1 MTTTRG
7 RRETGSWM
15 IGTTVGPYQVLEKLG
30 AGGMGEV
37 YQATDTRLGRRVALK
52 VLPRDMSADPVR
64 RQRFEREARAIAAV
78 THPHICTLY
87 DVGSHQGHP
96 YLVMELVEGETLAQC
111 LRRGPLPVEQVLRY
125 AIDIASALDH
135 AHQRGIVHRDL
146 KPANVMLTPTGAKLL
161 DFGLAQLRETSQAAD
176 HPDGTQSP
184 TRPDTLTD
192 AGTMLGTVQY
202 MSPEQLEAKD
212 TDRRTD
218 IFAFGTV
225 VYEMLTGRPAF
236 EGTSKASLIAAVL
249 TREPAPLAAARLA
262 TAWLDATRESVPS
275 TLDHVVGRCL
285 AKDPDDRWQ
294 TAGDVSRELQWITK
308 QGTNPAAAIHEP
320 LPRPAARRWRVI
332 LGVGTAALVVILAAV
347 VWPRGS
353 APRSQ
358 AIQFEVAPPKDATFS
373 SSSAF
378 LALSP
383 DGRSLVTSVA
393 SQGRMALWR
402 RSLDSVDAQQ
412 LAGSEGDA
420 SGQEFWSPDGR
431 FLAFKADGQLKKID
445 LAGGPAQ
452 IIDDAPEAQTG
463 SWNRDGV
470 IIFKRH
476 NEGGL
481 FRISAAGGD
490 ATPVTTLDASRA
502 EVVHN
507 WPQFLPD
514 GRHFLFLAISQEP
527 TLRAVAY
534 VGSLDSTERVELF
547 STDSHVA
554 YAPPGYLL
562 YMRDATLLA
571 QAFDLTR
578 IRPADEPVAIADR
591 VERTRGSFRGAF
603 SVSDTGVLAYRRI
616 GETRLTWVDRGGK
629 RLSVIGEPGH
639 YGNPALSADD
649 QQLAVSRLD
658 PATGNKDIWVM
669 NLARGTTTR
678 LTFGPAWDD
687 MPLWSPTGSHVIFRS
702 ERGARDLSIYRRSPT
717 AMAPEELVLA
727 GGNRLAGTGGT
738 PYSWTPE
745 GDLVFGGVSSNQFE
759 TDLRVLARG
768 DPKSQVPLLIS
779 PFREEQAAVSPDDR
793 LIAYVSNESGRR
805 EVYLSRLPVDKD
817 RWQISTMGG
826 MEPAWRRDGR
836 ELFYL
841 AADGHLMAVHV
852 DPASAVAIG
861 REERLF
867 ETGLSSVDFAG
878 YTRNQYVATSDG
890 QRFLVNE
897 PAGERSSAVTVVVDW
912 PALLRR

>member
-1 MTTTRG
+1 
-7 RRETGSWM
+7 M
-15 IGTTVGPYQVLEKLG
+15 IGTTIGRYQVVEKLG

-37 YQATDTRLGRRVALK
+37 YQAIDTLLSRPVALK
-52 VLPRDMSADPVR
+52 VLPREIATDAAR

-87 DVGSHQGHP
+87 DAGSHDGHP

-111 LRRGPLPVEQVLRY
+111 VRRGPLPMEQALRY
-125 AIDIASALDH
+125 ATDIASALDH

-161 DFGLAQLRETSQAAD
+161 DFGLAQLRETSDEAA
-176 HPDGTQSP
+176 HPDGLESA
-184 TRPDTLTD
+184 TRIESVTE
-192 AGTMLGTVQY
+192 AGTMLGTVAY
-202 MSPEQLEAKD
+202 MSPEQLEAKA

-218 IFAFGTV
+218 IYAFGAV
-225 VYEMLTGRPAF
+225 VYEMLTGHPAY
-236 EGTSKASLIAAVL
+236 EGTSKARLIAAVL
-249 TREPAPLAAARLA
+249 TREPAPLGAARLA
-262 TAWLDATRESVPS
+262 ARAWPDATRESVPPA
-275 TLDHVVGRCL
+275 LEHVVGRCL

-294 TAGDVSRELQWITK
+294 TASDLSRELQWIAK
-308 QGTNPAAAIHEP
+308 QGTNPASAVSEP
-320 LPRPAARRWRVI
+320 LPRPAARRSRVI
-332 LGVGTAALVVILAAV
+332 IGLGAAALVVILVAV

-353 APRSQ
+353 GSSPQ
-358 AIQFEVAPPKDATFS
+358 AIQFEVVPPKDATFS

-402 RSLDSVDAQQ
+402 RSLDSVEAQR
-412 LAGSEGDA
+412 LAGSEGEA
-420 SGQEFWSPDGR
+420 SGQGFWSPDGR

-452 IIDDAPEAQTG
+452 IIDEAPEAQTG

-470 IIFKRH
+470 IVFKRH
-476 NEGGL
+476 SEGGL

-514 GRHFLFLAISQEP
+514 GRHFLFLAISREP

-547 STDSHVA
+547 PADSHVA
-554 YAPPGYLL
+554 YASPGFLL

-578 IRPADEPVAIADR
+578 LRPAGEPVAIADR

-649 QQLAVSRLD
+649 QELAVSRLD
-658 PATGNKDIWVM
+658 PATGNKDIWVI
-669 NLARGTTTR
+669 NLGRGTTTR

-702 ERGARDLSIYRRSPT
+702 ERGGRDASLYRRAPT
-717 AMAPEELVLA
+717 ATGPEELVLA
-727 GGNRLAGTGGT
+727 AVNRLSGAGGI

-745 GDLVFGGVSSNQFE
+745 GDLVFGDVSSNQFE
-759 TDLRVLARG
+759 TDLRLLAG
-768 DPKSQVPLLIS
+768 ADPKSDVPLLSS
-779 PFREEQAAVSPDDR
+779 PFREEQAAVSPDGR

-805 EVYLSRLPVDKD
+805 EVYLSRLPLDKD
-817 RWQISTMGG
+817 RWRISTVGG

-841 AADGHLMAVHV
+841 VADGHLMAVHV
-852 DPASAVAIG
+852 STEPAVAIG

-867 ETGLSSVDFAG
+867 QTGLSSVTLLA
-878 YTRNQYVATSDG
+878 YTRNQYVAASDG

-897 PAGERSSAVTVVVDW
+897 PASERSSAVTVVVDW